1 MTLSPDDLTH
11 RFVCPRDRGHLTLS
25 DQALVCTSCGSS
37 SPIVRGG
44 IPVFIVE
51 ESSVFTQSE
60 YLAGDSYQGAAYGT
74 KTDPT
79 LGVRRLARR
88 TGHYLGEIGSSIKHF
103 GVTDAIRH
111 VMIVKPNPQVLVLGS
126 GGTDYSTTGC
136 KVIHTDVAFGER
148 VEAIVDSHDL
158 PFASG
163 SFDLVIAVAVL
174 EHVADPQRCVAEAH
188 RVLAPDGFVYAA
200 TPFLQPVHMGAHD
213 FTRFTPLGHRRLF
226 RCFDTISWG
235 LAMGPGTTFA
245 YALSSLLE
253 SMSRRRQFRRV
264 GKLLG
269 LLAAV
274 PMRKLDRP
282 LSRAPSSW
290 DAAAA
295 TYYFGSRRQTPVP
308 DREIIMQYVGGYRPV
323 QT

>member
-1 MTLSPDDLTH
+1 
-11 RFVCPRDRGHLTLS
+11 
-25 DQALVCTSCGSS
+25 LVCTSCGSS
-37 SPIVRGG
+37 YPIVRGG

-126 GGTDYSTTGC
+126 GGTDYSTTRC

-264 GKLLG
+264 GKLVG